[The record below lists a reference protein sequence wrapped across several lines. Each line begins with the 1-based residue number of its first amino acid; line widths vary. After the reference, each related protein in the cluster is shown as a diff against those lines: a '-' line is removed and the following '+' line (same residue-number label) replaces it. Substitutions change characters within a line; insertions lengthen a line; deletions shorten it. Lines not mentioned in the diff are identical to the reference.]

1 MKLEISAPSACYVFN
16 VFAHDMKVTLVKLLS
31 HMIFSFG
38 KFIV

>member
-16 VFAHDMKVTLVKLLS
+16 VFAHDMKVYFG

-38 KFIV
+38 KFSV